1 MACNP
6 CCCWNVKD
14 GAVTIGI
21 WTMIFSVIELAIFS
35 WQIYDIK
42 YQRNLASNYLI
53 PAFNTYGSYGNGPT
67 YYENYYDSPLTR
79 FYTGLFVIQI
89 LCLISSFFL
98 LFAAVALMYGAHT
111 YSRYLIWPW
120 FPCMIASILTSLAYC
135 IMWWTGDVRSYWLIL
150 TILELI
156 GVLINLYCLTA
167 VLIFYRQLVADR
179 NYYERKQRVD
189 RYDQYPEMY
198 DKYRKDNY
206 YSTNEQANDLDY
218 SVPPAYH
225 RGGQTPPVAREEYRR
240 LSDYNQEP
248 PPAIRPKSPYRDQV
262 NYPED
267 DMVSNWVKDQQ
278 TIGLIPDHANS
289 EPTTPVREPF
299 GEPIQHSFSVPSM
312 YAETSGATSC
322 HHHHCHKRHHR
333 HRSSSRHRHDD
344 SSHNYRRV
352 SSRRHSKHRHRS
364 SSAGSRSRRSYS
376 SDSYSTEFTEEPRH
390 HRRRSRSCER
400 YSDESTPISDDSRE
414 QRRQR
419 RREDRGRERDRE
431 RPRGPRQVKRVDKE
445 REAKS
450 VTAPIF
456 ATERLTPTLNGQWPA
471 AGTEGGITIPQHII
485 IPPSSGT
492 IGPDGRIQPQTYQ
505 INSEIRIS
513 YDQYGRPLPSQAVTP
528 STPPQPQIQTS
539 PSAYVPSAYQRREQP
554 VTSIV

>member
-21 WTMIFSVIELAIFS
+21 WTMVYSFASLILFGWQFSVLNSCRTVTMSQA
-35 WQIYDIK
+35 
-42 YQRNLASNYLI
+42 NLQCEYWCPCVGASNARTSALI
-53 PAFNTYGSYGNGPT
+53 
-67 YYENYYDSPLTR
+67 E
-79 FYTGLFVIQI
+79 GLFVIQI